1 MLKPITREEVNAAKA
16 KREFPDFVI
25 QAFNE
30 CILEAKIK
38 NTTKVMQDDV
48 MDKILAAASG
58 ETRGSVYEKHWLD
71 VEDHYRAA
79 GWVVTYEKPA
89 YNESFSTYFT
99 FK

>member
-16 KREFPDFVI
+16 ERGFPDFVI

-38 NTTKVMQDDV
+38 NTTTVKQDDV
-48 MDKILAAASG
+48 IAKIVAASG
-58 ETRGSVYEKHWLD
+58 ETRSSIYEKHWLD

-79 GWVVTYEKPA
+79 GWIVTYTKPA
-89 YNESFSTYFT
+89 YNEFFEAYFT

>member
-1 MLKPITREEVNAAKA
+1 MLKPITREEVQAAFA

-30 CILEAKIK
+30 CIFEAKLK
-38 NTTKVMQDDV
+38 GTTTVKQDAVMA
-48 MDKILAAASG
+48 KIVAASG
-58 ETRGSVYEKHWLD
+58 ETRGKVYENHWLD

-79 GWVVTYEKPA
+79 GWTVTYEKPA
-89 YNESFSTYFT
+89 YNEFFEAYFT